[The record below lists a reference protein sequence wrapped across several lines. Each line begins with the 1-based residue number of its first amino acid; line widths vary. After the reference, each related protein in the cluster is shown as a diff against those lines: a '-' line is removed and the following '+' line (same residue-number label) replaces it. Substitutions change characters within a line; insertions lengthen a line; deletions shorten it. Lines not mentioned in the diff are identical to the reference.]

1 MLQEGN
7 QGSGDRNHLN
17 RRQGDVIHLLGRHL
31 LKVLAV
37 ANRNQIGLDASI
49 GFGGD
54 VTRGHP
60 HFVLSV
66 SRQVDGITVFD
77 DHSVLHLPE
86 RGLDEAVL
94 IHPGVGGQG
103 VDQTGVRAFRR
114 LDRAE
119 TAVMGG
125 MDITDSKAGA
135 LPGETTRSKGRNAA
149 LVGQLS
155 QRVRL
160 IHELAQLA
168 GAEELLDRRHQ
179 WLGVHQLGRGERIG
193 LADRHPLLD
202 DSLEAVEAHPH
213 LVLQQLAHG
222 TNAAVAQVI
231 DVVEAGATD
240 IQLEVDQVVEGGE
253 HVLMGEGAHRVGD
266 GEAELFVD
274 LVATNPAEVVALGV
288 EEAGLQEL
296 LTTTHRGWFTWTQF
310 LVKLQQ
316 GLVFRADALIIRGI
330 NRLFVELRV
339 TQLIEHVV
347 V

>member
-7 QGSGDRNHLN
+7 QGSRDRNHLN
-17 RRQGDVIHLLGRHL
+17 RRQGDVINLLGRHL
-31 LKVLAV
+31 LEVLAV

-179 WLGVHQLGRGERIG
+179 WLGVHQLRRGERIG

-296 LTTTHRGWFTWTQF
+296 LTAAHRGWFTRTQF